1 MREGAPWWS
10 TLPPPKE
17 AVHWIPCGGGK
28 GGVRYASRNEATG
41 RRPREPHW
49 WGSLNLDSLK
59 HREQWK
65 SDRVN
70 WRSSSIQKR
79 GNYRLPRRA
88 TLDSHFLMFP
98 LALTLEVKHQKE
110 ERGRAY
116 RIEHSCLQT
125 PPTPNT
131 LRATRSRL
139 ACLSLE
145 GREDKWF

>member
-1 MREGAPWWS
+1 
-10 TLPPPKE
+10 
-17 AVHWIPCGGGK
+17 
-28 GGVRYASRNEATG
+28 
-41 RRPREPHW
+41 
-49 WGSLNLDSLK
+49 
-59 HREQWK
+59 
-65 SDRVN
+65 
-70 WRSSSIQKR
+70 
-79 GNYRLPRRA
+79 
-88 TLDSHFLMFP
+88 MFP

-145 GREDKWF
+145 GKEKLFPCFPELVPSLPLYMTFM